1 MCGTIKTMCVEL
13 GTNLH
18 DLGIQSGRFQFSPVP
33 RRYLCQ
39 LRCPKSR
46 RIRTRSRVFETNGF
60 FSFEK
65 LSLSQTYNLRQF
77 RGCLFDSDSAFFS
90 FCKGALLPFLSF
102 SPRIAAGVALR
113 QWRAYFRTALSSLA
127 ALLRCRLQ

>member
-77 RGCLFDSDSAFFS
+77 RGCLFDSDSVLFAQQNERAWTERETEILYERLKSIFGFVSFS
-90 FCKGALLPFLSF
+90 FFF
-102 SPRIAAGVALR
+102 I
-113 QWRAYFRTALSSLA
+113 F
-127 ALLRCRLQ
+127 